1 MEDGE
6 SRPQQGSGG
15 GGSRRKRRRARGQRN
30 KRHHRPPQESRA
42 AGGPRADNTN
52 RERMFQDVEGL
63 LRQIREHA
71 EETTE
76 WSEEELREITHN
88 VTTFTRALE
97 QESEPISERA
107 RGDYHRL
114 RDKLTQALRNKAA

>member
-1 MEDGE
+1 MEEGE
-6 SRPQQGSGG
+6 SRAQQGGG
-15 GGSRRKRRRARGQRN
+15 AGGRSRKRRRARGQRN
-30 KRHHRPPQESRA
+30 KRHRPQQETRVT
-42 AGGPRADNTN
+42 GGPRGDNTS

-71 EETTE
+71 EETRE
-76 WSEEELREITHN
+76 WSQEELREITHN

-97 QESEPISERA
+97 QESEPLSERA

>member
-1 MEDGE
+1 MEDGD
-6 SRPQQGSGG
+6 SRPQQGIGG
-15 GGSRRKRRRARGQRN
+15 GGSRRKRRRARGQRS
-30 KRHHRPPQESRA
+30 KRHRPQQESRVG
-42 AGGPRADNTN
+42 GGPRADSTN

-88 VTTFTRALE
+88 VTTFTRNLE

-107 RGDYHRL
+107 RGDYQRL